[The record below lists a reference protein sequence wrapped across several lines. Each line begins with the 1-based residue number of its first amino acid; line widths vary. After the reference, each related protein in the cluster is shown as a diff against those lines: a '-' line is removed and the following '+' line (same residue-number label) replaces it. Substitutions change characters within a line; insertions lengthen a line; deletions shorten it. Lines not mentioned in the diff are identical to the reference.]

1 MTSIHPSIH
10 ILIGCYLVAK
20 QKYDEKDQLIVSKT
34 SKNGMLTIVLR
45 DLMAL
50 ADIKD
55 DTTII
60 EYGRMIVKNKK
71 QFALISLET
80 GTSARGAARELTF
93 NLDVDYLTLVRITEM
108 LEESI
113 ALVSIGIV
121 ASIQSSVESEYIQSV
136 IDTYIEECISDN
148 KTTLNLAED
157 EPIITKKYSASNKR
171 KSKKIEYSQNT
182 IDNYS
187 DILFSCIKTSICEKY
202 GDNVL
207 LIKQIGRL

>member
-171 KSKKIEYSQNT
+171 KSKKIEYS
-182 IDNYS
+182 
-187 DILFSCIKTSICEKY
+187 
-202 GDNVL
+202 
-207 LIKQIGRL
+207 